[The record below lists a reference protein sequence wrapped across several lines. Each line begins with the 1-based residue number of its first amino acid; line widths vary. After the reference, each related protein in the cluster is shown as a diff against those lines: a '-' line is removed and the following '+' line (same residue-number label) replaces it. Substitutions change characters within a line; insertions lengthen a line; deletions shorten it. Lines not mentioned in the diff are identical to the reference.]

1 MPRKT
6 NEGRE
11 EPAFEDIPTRDT
23 AKKIFRNEKE
33 KRREELKEFVPLSSP
48 KNTIEIAVKPR
59 PSREQIET
67 METPKQ
73 SEREDKNEEE
83 RGRTI
88 EKAKKAKK
96 NAKNTFIEKVKS
108 TKIETLKGNSILIIT
123 EKPQAAEKIA
133 LAVSEGRAR
142 KSSDNGISY
151 FEFQKN
157 GEHIIVACA
166 VGHLFS
172 ISQDVKGSNYPIFDV
187 SWKPNSEVRKK
198 DFTKKYYQNIA
209 RLIRQAGEIV
219 VASVDYNESTPI
231 IEKGDMKIV
240 KIGELVDEII
250 NKKKQISDF
259 LIPAFNSKGKINFVK
274 LKQAIRHPAHEDL
287 YELSLEYG
295 RK

>member
-1 MPRKT
+1 MPKRLGSKQEFIKLT
-6 NEGRE
+6 
-11 EPAFEDIPTRDT
+11 EPVNTVEVV
-23 AKKIFRNEKE
+23 AK
-33 KRREELKEFVPLSSP
+33 
-48 KNTIEIAVKPR
+48 
-59 PSREQIET
+59 
-67 METPKQ
+67 PKQ
-73 SEREDKNEEE
+73 KELT
-83 RGRTI
+83 G
-88 EKAKKAKK
+88 
-96 NAKNTFIEKVKS
+96 KS
-108 TKIETLKGNSILIIT
+108 VLIIT
-123 EKPQAAEKIA
+123 EKPQASAKIA
-133 LAVSEGRAR
+133 SALSGGRAR
-142 KSSDNGISY
+142 QLSGGGVPY
-151 FEFQKN
+151 YEFEKEGKN
-157 GEHIIVACA
+157 VIVACA

-295 RK
+295 RKVKLTSSHNIFTLDKNKIEMIKTTDLKIGDRILCPKKLPIIEKTNINLNLLDLKNYNNTRDVFVGGE